1 MMMLFDSHCH
11 VDEPKFDE
19 DRDEVLARMAANGVT
34 RYAVVGSDMETSAH
48 CVAFAAAHPG
58 AVAVVGIH
66 PHEAKG
72 YKPENLQTLAD
83 WYTSG
88 QAVAIGEIGLD
99 YFYDLSPRDVQK
111 NVCAAQLNLAYELGA
126 PVVFHIRDAHGD
138 MLDLLRAHKGRLPG
152 GIVHCYSGSWESAK
166 EYLNL
171 GYYISFAGPV
181 TFKKAPHLQQVA
193 VNLPQDRLLIETDS
207 PYLAPEPMRG
217 RRNEPTNVRY
227 VAEKIAALRGESVE
241 EVAAYTYAN
250 ACQVYRLEK

>member
-72 YKPENLQTLAD
+72 YKPENLQALAD
-83 WYTSG
+83 WYTSE
-88 QAVAIGEIGLD
+88 QAVAIGETGLD

-193 VNLPQDRLLIETDS
+193 VNVPQDRLLIETDS
-207 PYLAPEPMRG
+207 PYLTPVPLRG
-217 RRNEPTNVRY
+217 QRNEPAYVRY
-227 VAEKIAALRGESVE
+227 V
-241 EVAAYTYAN
+241 
-250 ACQVYRLEK
+250 LEKQAEVHGVSAEELAQITTQNAMRLYRIPA

>member
-1 MMMLFDSHCH
+1 
-11 VDEPKFDE
+11 
-19 DRDEVLARMAANGVT
+19 MAANGVT

-72 YKPENLQTLAD
+72 YKPEDLQTLAD

-138 MLDLLRAHKGRLPG
+138 VLDLLRAHKGRLPG
-152 GIVHCYSGSWESAK
+152 RHCALLFRQLGKCEGISEFGLLHFLCGSCDLQESAA
-166 EYLNL
+166 
-171 GYYISFAGPV
+171 FAAGGG
-181 TFKKAPHLQQVA
+181 
-193 VNLPQDRLLIETDS
+193 EWC
-207 PYLAPEPMRG
+207 
-217 RRNEPTNVRY
+217 RR
-227 VAEKIAALRGESVE
+227 IG
-241 EVAAYTYAN
+241 
-250 ACQVYRLEK
+250 C